1 MIVFNHAK
9 KMLQSEIRN
18 FSPRELISKLRRINI
33 GLLEKEEASK
43 TELLL
48 KAFLTY
54 FLKLGSDVRKCRKL
68 CLTTLTLADISG
80 FLFWLNA

>member
-18 FSPRELISKLRRINI
+18 FSPRELISKLRRTKI

-43 TELLL
+43 PKLFL

-54 FLKLGSDVRKCRKL
+54 FSKLGSDVRKCSKL
-68 CLTTLTLADISG
+68 HLTTLTLADISG